1 VTQPGTSRPGGRT
14 ARTAAAVYAAAIDEL
29 SSRDYHDISLET
41 IAARAGVHKTTLY
54 RRWHTKEELVTQA
67 LARAAR
73 ARIQVPD
80 TGSVEADLQGLAR
93 SVGDV
98 LSDPRGA
105 ALTRALLAGA
115 ATSPE
120 IRLLMDEYWA
130 ARLSAISAIVYRAI
144 DRGELPAGTEPKPL
158 MRALA
163 APLFYQLLVTG
174 EPLTRPDAD
183 QAAAAALAAARAH
196 VFDQPPG
203 AAPAVPSLA
212 DQDPSARSR
221 AMVSSSRP
229 TSSAKRVPGSPKIT
243 DPASTASG
251 AVSGPIS
258 SARRPRA

>member
-1 VTQPGTSRPGGRT
+1 MSQPGTSRPGGRT

-54 RRWHTKEELVTQA
+54 RRWHTKAELVRQA
-67 LARAAR
+67 LAGAAR
-73 ARIQVPD
+73 SRIQVPD
-80 TGSVEADLQGLAR
+80 TGSAESDLRGLAR
-93 SVGDV
+93 SVGEA

-120 IRLLMDEYWA
+120 IRELMDEYWA

-144 DRGELPAGTEPKPL
+144 DRGELPPGTGPKPL

-174 EPLTRPDAD
+174 EPLTPLAAD

-196 VFDQPPG
+196 VFDQP
-203 AAPAVPSLA
+203 AEVAPA
-212 DQDPSARSR
+212 ARSR
-221 AMVSSSRP
+221 
-229 TSSAKRVPGSPKIT
+229 
-243 DPASTASG
+243 
-251 AVSGPIS
+251 SGP
-258 SARRPRA
+258 